1 MRMLEE
7 LGVME
12 GTVFVGVTHPYWEG
26 GINTINMD
34 HHHHHPLL
42 LGAAMHRIGIT
53 LRVTITIIMRP
64 LLCKPTRGGHL
75 LPLGRQR
82 KDIPRGVVMLMAV
95 EVQALAQGTLDI
107 TAVLEER
114 V

>member
-1 MRMLEE
+1 
-7 LGVME
+7 ME
-12 GTVFVGVTHPYWEG
+12 STRIRGGHHHLLVG

-34 HHHHHPLL
+34 HHHHHHLL

>member
-1 MRMLEE
+1 
-7 LGVME
+7 ME
-12 GTVFVGVTHPYWEG
+12 STRIRGGHHRLLVG

-34 HHHHHPLL
+34 HHHHHHLL

-82 KDIPRGVVMLMAV
+82 KDIPRGEVMLMAV
-95 EVQALAQGTLDI
+95 EVQALTQGTLDI

-114 V
+114 A